1 MALGKELF
9 KKNKKL
15 CRVPPIRHSAKNF
28 FKNKIKNFAESHP
41 SGARQRNL
49 KKTLP
54 SAIPGGARQRILKK
68 NKNKKLCRV
77 PARAAL
83 GKEFKKNEKLCRVPS
98 GLALG
103 KAAVTVSCA
112 VTARFLCRVLSIFF
126 RCHLAK
132 LVWCIFKEIFSL
144 DSYPNSLDDFCSS
157 WQRGKGAFPARLIL
171 FIFAGFTWV

>member
-1 MALGKELF
+1 LPSATPPALGKDFF

-15 CRVPPIRHSAKNF
+15 CREPPIRRSAKKFKKKIKNFVECHPGRRSAKNF
-28 FKNKIKNFAESHP
+28 
-41 SGARQRNL
+41 
-49 KKTLP
+49 
-54 SAIPGGARQRILKK
+54 KK

-77 PARAAL
+77 LARAAL